1 MAEGSRAC
9 FQVCIPGSIRNAAC
23 AWRCGSSRFRGQT
36 LSLPPELGFQRGRSL
51 QVRQSRPCATVWV
64 EEGLATYSIASTFLI
79 RSGLKP
85 PQKPVPHAR
94 LQDFCLQPSAWGM
107 PGPMVEAPSCAPKQN
122 LLQVC
127 RIASTSPSKKRGLC
141 PREVTGRSGAAR
153 DCRDG
158 GCVPSF
164 PTSRLVRACFLDP

>member
-23 AWRCGSSRFRGQT
+23 AWRCGSSRIRGQT

-51 QVRQSRPCATVWV
+51 QVRQSRPCAPVRV

-85 PQKPVPHAR
+85 PRNPSHMHVCRASASSHLPGGCLVQWWRYPLVPPNRISSRSAELPVPPHPRKEDFAQEK
-94 LQDFCLQPSAWGM
+94 LQEGLEL
-107 PGPMVEAPSCAPKQN
+107 PGTAEMVG
-122 LLQVC
+122 V
-127 RIASTSPSKKRGLC
+127 
-141 PREVTGRSGAAR
+141 
-153 DCRDG
+153 
-158 GCVPSF
+158 F
-164 PTSRLVRACFLDP
+164 PLFLPPG